1 MPRYLAEL
9 PAQVAQPSGGA
20 PLRVTVVTLSI
31 SGCSLE
37 GCYLLKTKEECE
49 LTFEWEGNCFRSQ
62 ASVVWK
68 SSQGEVGLRFLDMDA
83 ASEQILRKICAN
95 LRLQPLAA
103 IPDDPA

>member
-1 MPRYLAEL
+1 MPRYIAEL
-9 PAQVAQPSGGA
+9 PAQVAQPPGGA

-37 GCYLLKTKEECE
+37 GSYLLKIKEDCE
-49 LTFEWEGNCFRSQ
+49 LTLEWGGNYFRTQ

-83 ASEQILRKICAN
+83 ASEQLLRKICAN